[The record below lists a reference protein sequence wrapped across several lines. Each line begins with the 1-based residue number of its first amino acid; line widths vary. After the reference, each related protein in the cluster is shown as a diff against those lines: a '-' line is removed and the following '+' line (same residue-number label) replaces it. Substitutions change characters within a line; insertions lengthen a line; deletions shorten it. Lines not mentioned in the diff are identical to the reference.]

1 MTRCIAISRKYM
13 IFCQF
18 FEVAPSKIVVL
29 YEFSYTSKRL
39 VKFFLNMLKTL
50 FSALALLLIYLVLFV
65 IIRQLYPSDIIF
77 YQGLY
82 LIIFIFIIGFL
93 MLLKIFKSIDR
104 ALYASIIFFLSA
116 YSFHITIP
124 SLLDRS
130 ISLFILAVTDDLNTV
145 ASSDY
150 RRYFNSNFIEKNKA
164 IEKRIMEQTN
174 TGNLICENDN
184 CSLSDQGR
192 ITHQI
197 NILLVKIFN
206 TDTRYVIPE
215 IIKQ

>member
-1 MTRCIAISRKYM
+1 
-13 IFCQF
+13 
-18 FEVAPSKIVVL
+18 
-29 YEFSYTSKRL
+29 
-39 VKFFLNMLKTL
+39 MLKTL
-50 FSALALLLIYLVLFV
+50 LSALALLFIYLVLFV
-65 IIRQLYPSDIIF
+65 ILRQLYPSDIIF

-82 LIIFIFIIGFL
+82 LIIFIFTIGFL
-93 MLLKIFKSIDR
+93 MLLKILKSLDR
-104 ALYASIIFFLSA
+104 AIYASIIFFLSA

-145 ASSDY
+145 ATSDY

-164 IEKRIMEQTN
+164 IEKRIMEQIN

-192 ITHQI
+192 VTHQI